1 MTNQPQ
7 SATAQTTAEP
17 NHTKMTS
24 TTTRSVTAQRDL
36 SISILGGLH
45 KDYIIFFFHY
55 GSGQTSQ
62 QSHID
67 ALKAVTTTGN
77 LRNDFEFFSLAE
89 SQQHVL
95 LF

>member
-1 MTNQPQ
+1 MMSQPQ
-7 SATAQTTAEP
+7 SAAAQTTVEP

-24 TTTRSVTAQRDL
+24 TTTRSVPAQRDL
-36 SISILGGLH
+36 SISVLGRPH
-45 KDYIIFFFHY
+45 KDYIIIFFRF
-55 GSGQTSQ
+55 GSGLTSQ
-62 QSHID
+62 QSDID

-89 SQQHVL
+89 LQQHVF